1 MKKIVLAMIGASALV
16 FAGCETTSSRPYTPS
31 TSNIVAMKDALG
43 ASGKTV
49 GIADFTVGAE
59 VDEELTC
66 RAMGA
71 LDVGSGKSGV
81 EFIQEALK
89 TEMFQADVY
98 GSSSSNQINGVLTQY
113 EADSWGTGKW
123 ELALKLSSDTHP
135 DGYEVATVYEFKSSY
150 SAVRACQNVVDA
162 FTPSVQQLISEAIS
176 HPEFSKLAG

>member
-1 MKKIVLAMIGASALV
+1 MKKILLAGLAISTIAI
-16 FAGCETTSSRPYTPS
+16 AGCETTSSRPYTPS

-43 ASGKTV
+43 SSGKTV
-49 GIADFTVGAE
+49 GISGFTIAE
-59 VDEELTC
+59 GVDEELTC

-89 TEMFQADVY
+89 TEMFQAGIY
-98 GSSSSNQINGVLTQY
+98 GSNSSNQITGTLTQF

-123 ELALKLSSDTHP
+123 ELAMKLSSDKHP
-135 DGYEVATVYEFKSSY
+135 EGYEVSTVYEFKSSY

-162 FTPSVQQLISEAIS
+162 FTPSVQQLIGEAIA
-176 HPEFSKLAG
+176 HPDFTKLTG